1 MSYIP
6 SKHHLVHWI
15 DGMKI
20 NKDHFVSSDN
30 AFVDQ
35 IRDALSQNVHAQ
47 NYGLLPFSGF
57 NGEGLKLFLEL
68 NQQSQLQVKVLECN
82 AITQGGCR
90 VEISEQA
97 ASQLEA
103 ASDLLG
109 VTQQIAEN
117 ETQTL
122 WAVLTVNP
130 FQRIPFG
137 PADPEEDPPRHPYT
151 IPEYKLDLIPDEQVG
166 MGEMGL
172 HHVTLG
178 RIIIKDGEAVLDEYY
193 IPPCTSVDSHPSLT
207 QYHGE
212 LEKLMHNLE
221 FSVLKVIQKI
231 YQKRQMNDLAKI
243 VLYLGEQMLL
253 RLSEIIPDFKWT
265 VKHEAPIHMI
275 TPVASLA
282 RLIKNTIDTR
292 QGVGKEELLNY
303 FTNWCDLNQAEFENA
318 LIDITGLQY
327 DHRNLAE
334 AAKKAKYFI
343 QMIASLFM
351 KLSEL
356 DYIGKRGDSHI
367 FVKEEL
373 LKPEKVPTAK
383 GSFLAD

>member
-6 SKHHLVHWI
+6 SKHHMVHWI

-35 IRDALSQNVHAQ
+35 VRDALSQNINGQ

-57 NGEGLKLFLEL
+57 NGEGLKLFLEF

-109 VTQQIAEN
+109 ITQQIGEN

-151 IPEYKLDLIPDEQVG
+151 IPEYKLDLIPDEQAG
-166 MGEMGL
+166 AGEMGL
-172 HHVTLG
+172 HHITLG
-178 RIIIKDGEAVLDEYY
+178 RIIVKDGEAVLDEAY

-207 QYHGE
+207 KYHGAI
-212 LEKLMHNLE
+212 EKLMHSLE

-231 YQKRQMNDLAKI
+231 HQKNQKNDLAKI
-243 VLYLGEQMLL
+243 VLFLGEQILL
-253 RLSEIIPDFKWT
+253 RLSEIIPRLKWMA
-265 VKHEAPIHMI
+265 KHQAPIEMI
-275 TPVASLA
+275 IPVASLA

-327 DHRNLAE
+327 DHRNIAMAVE
-334 AAKKAKYFI
+334 RAKYFVQI
-343 QMIASLFM
+343 IASLFT

-373 LKPEKVPTAK
+373 LKPEKVSTPK